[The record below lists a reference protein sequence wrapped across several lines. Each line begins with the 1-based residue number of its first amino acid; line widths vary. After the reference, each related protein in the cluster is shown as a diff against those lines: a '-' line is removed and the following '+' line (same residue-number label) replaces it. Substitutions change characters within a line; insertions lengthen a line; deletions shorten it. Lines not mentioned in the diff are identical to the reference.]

1 MTTIAI
7 VQVTCP
13 DLESAQA
20 IASALLDER
29 LIACANIVA
38 PCLSVYRWES
48 AIETTHEAIMQV
60 KTLPET
66 AALVAERI
74 AALHP
79 YDLPAIEHWAA
90 ETDDA
95 GYRWIAD
102 AAARV

>member
-20 IASALLDER
+20 IAAALLDER
-29 LIACANIVA
+29 LIACANVIA
-38 PCLSVYRWES
+38 PCLSVYRWEG

-60 KTLPET
+60 KTLPEA

-74 AALHP
+74 VALHP
-79 YDLPAIEHWAA
+79 YDLPAIERWAA
-90 ETDDA
+90 GTDDA
-95 GYRWIAD
+95 AYRWVYEA
-102 AAARV
+102 VGG